1 MPDGSAWCLLYLMG
15 MKTCGSTAIEEMLIA
30 PAAAAGDA
38 MDARLEFKSLED
50 RITWH
55 IMRELH
61 NAPNGVAMPMLVQT
75 LSEFGPAEVRRV
87 IEEMRGNDMLEEQ

>member
-1 MPDGSAWCLLYLMG
+1 M
-15 MKTCGSTAIEEMLIA
+15 TT
-30 PAAAAGDA
+30 
-38 MDARLEFKSLED
+38 RLEFKSLED

-61 NAPNGVAMPMLVQT
+61 NAPDGVAMPMLVQT

-87 IEEMRGNDMLEEQ
+87 IEEMRGSDMLEEQFERGC